1 MQAPDKETLD
11 KWQKDPNNWKWKL
24 FYYNKED
31 KRLIVD
37 KPNPIYGS
45 TFNFAHP
52 KSYFFLIGMMCFF
65 GFILFMISSTHK

>member
-31 KRLIVD
+31 ERLFPPKRVV
-37 KPNPIYGS
+37 
-45 TFNFAHP
+45 
-52 KSYFFLIGMMCFF
+52 
-65 GFILFMISSTHK
+65 